1 MCLIVHKPAQ
11 VTLPRALL
19 ESAAQFNPH
28 GVGVV
33 AFQPEGPALL
43 RRRLASST
51 AELGAWAEE
60 LGAAE
65 CVFHFRYGTRGALD
79 EDNVHPLQI
88 TDDIYLFH
96 NGTLRLDL
104 HTPARSDTWHLAQD
118 FLAPVLSRRPELI
131 EDPTF
136 QHMLEAAAGPH
147 NRLVLVDLRRRRT
160 VLINREAGVQHA
172 GLWLSNSRWF
182 DPRVLGQPAAPRD
195 AGNVRQPVAF
205 FA

>member
-11 VTLPRALL
+11 VVLPPALL
-19 ESAAQFNPH
+19 ESAARFNPH
-28 GVGVV
+28 GVGLV
-33 AFQPEGPALL
+33 AFHPDGPALL
-43 RRRLASST
+43 RRRLASS
-51 AELGAWAEE
+51 APELSAWADE
-60 LGAAE
+60 LSGTE

-88 TDDIYLFH
+88 TEDVYLFH

-118 FLAPVLSRRPELI
+118 FLAPVLSRRPALL

-136 QHMLEAAAGPH
+136 QRMLEAAAGPQ

-160 VLINREAGVQHA
+160 VIINREAGVQHE

-182 DPRVLGQPAAPRD
+182 DPRVLGRRAAPREPG
-195 AGNVRQPVAF
+195 AAARPVAF